1 MDIHFSQVPPGPG
14 TPAPADQARGNQLA
28 EHRDI
33 VQAVR
38 MVNAAE
44 MLGQDNE
51 LSFLMD
57 RETQRPIL
65 RIVNRK
71 TKEVVRQ
78 VPEEYVLRLAREL
91 RRPESE

>member
-1 MDIHFSQVPPGPG
+1 MDIRFSQLPGAGVPGP
-14 TPAPADQARGNQLA
+14 ADLARANPVA
-28 EHRDI
+28 EHRDL

-38 MVNAAE
+38 TVNAAE

-65 RIVNRK
+65 RLVNRK
-71 TKEVVRQ
+71 TNEVVRQ
-78 VPEEYVLRLAREL
+78 VPPEHVLRLAREL
-91 RRPESE
+91 RQR